1 MIKNL
6 FYEYDTDIII
16 VSDLK
21 IITNGIAVDAITND
35 SEGIKIWAG
44 NPITDKYSEELVLS
58 KEERKR
64 IFEEILEAM

>member
-1 MIKNL
+1 MIENL

-21 IITNGIAVDAITND
+21 IITNGVVVDAITKD

-44 NPITDKYSEELVLS
+44 NPITGKYFEELILS

-64 IFEEILEAM
+64 IFEEILESI

>member
-1 MIKNL
+1 MIENL
-6 FYEYDTDIII
+6 FYEYSTYIII
-16 VSDLK
+16 VSDLG
-21 IITNGIAVDAITND
+21 IITNGVAVDAITND

-44 NPITDKYSEELVLS
+44 NPISDKYSEELVLS